1 MRRKIYGIFVA
12 GGSGT
17 RMGGDIPKQFLLL
30 DGRPILQCTIERFLE
45 AVPDMKVITVLPRAG
60 FQTWK
65 DLCAAY
71 SFNCPQMLVAGGLTR
86 FHSVQNALK
95 KVPDGAIVCIHDGVR
110 PLVTPTLISR
120 MLERMEREECRALI
134 PVLPVTDTL
143 RARDPEQPDPDRAAV
158 VAVQTPQI
166 FRSEDIKAAY
176 AQAYDLSFTDDAS
189 VAARI
194 GIPPAF
200 EEGERFNLK
209 ITTPEDLVLA
219 EAILSI
225 RQG

>member
-17 RMGGDIPKQFLLL
+17 RMGGDTPKQFLLL
-30 DGRPILQCTIERFLE
+30 DGRPVLQCSIERFLE
-45 AVPDMKVITVLPRAG
+45 AVPDMKVITVLPRSA

-71 SFNCPQMLVAGGLTR
+71 SFNCPQTLVAGGLTR

-95 KVPDGAIVCIHDGVR
+95 RVPDGAVVCIHDGVR
-110 PLVTPTLISR
+110 PLVTPALVSR
-120 MLERMEREECRALI
+120 MLDRMEREDCRALI

-143 RARDPEQPDPDRAAV
+143 RAKDPAQPDPDRAAV

-166 FRSEDIKAAY
+166 FRSEDIKTAY

-209 ITTPEDLVLA
+209 ITTPEDMVLA

-225 RQG
+225 RRG